1 MKSKSAPGPPMTLGN
16 MRSIGVRV
24 LDVGCLTCHH
34 QFRPGVDRYASDVPV
49 SHFGALAG
57 LHQVRHARRRH
68 PPELEEQPP
77 ISQALRRSDRPE
89 VSLSDC
95 LHCDINELVRQ
106 HLERSDPV
114 DLADVA
120 ARMAESL
127 VDLILLAPD
136 EQQGSMLAETISNL
150 GHAFLEK
157 TDELA
162 GESDTTH

>member
-1 MKSKSAPGPPMTLGN
+1 M
-16 MRSIGVRV
+16 
-24 LDVGCLTCHH
+24 
-34 QFRPGVDRYASDVPV
+34 
-49 SHFGALAG
+49 
-57 LHQVRHARRRH
+57 
-68 PPELEEQPP
+68 
-77 ISQALRRSDRPE
+77 
-89 VSLSDC
+89 SDC

-150 GHAFLEK
+150 GHTFLEK

>member
-1 MKSKSAPGPPMTLGN
+1 M
-16 MRSIGVRV
+16 
-24 LDVGCLTCHH
+24 
-34 QFRPGVDRYASDVPV
+34 
-49 SHFGALAG
+49 AG

-68 PPELEEQPP
+68 SPELEKQPP

-136 EQQGSMLAETISNL
+136 EQQGNMLAETILNL

-157 TDELA
+157 SGVIE
-162 GESDTTH
+162 GESTTAH